1 MAMQNLREDV
11 EAALERIRTGLRV
24 EGGDVQLVG
33 IEDGIVKVKL
43 QGSCA
48 GCPFSQMTLKNFIE
62 KEIKKSV
69 AGVKGVVA
77 V

>member
-1 MAMQNLREDV
+1 MTMQNLKDDV
-11 EAALERIRTGLRV
+11 ETALERIRTGLRV
-24 EGGDVQLVG
+24 DGGDVQLVD
-33 IEDGIVKVKL
+33 IADGIVKVKL

-62 KEIKKSV
+62 KELKKSV
-69 AGVKGVVA
+69 SGIKGVVS

>member
-1 MAMQNLREDV
+1 MQNLREEV
-11 EAALERIRTGLRV
+11 EAALDRIRNALRV
-24 EGGDVQLVG
+24 EGGDVKL
-33 IEDGIVKVKL
+33 IDIKDGIVKVKL

-62 KEIKKSV
+62 KEIRKDVSE
-69 AGVKGVVA
+69 VKGVEA

>member
-1 MAMQNLREDV
+1 MENLKKDV
-11 EAALERIRTGLRV
+11 EVALESIRAGLRV
-24 EGGDVQLVG
+24 DGGDVQLVE
-33 IEDGIVKVKL
+33 IDDGIVKVKL

-62 KEIKKSV
+62 KELKKSV
-69 AGVKGVVA
+69 AGVKSVVS

>member
-1 MAMQNLREDV
+1 MQNLKEDV
-11 EAALERIRTGLRV
+11 EAALERIRAGLRV
-24 EGGDVQLVG
+24 EGGDVQLVD
-33 IEDGIVKVKL
+33 IADGIVKVKL
-43 QGSCA
+43 QGGCA

-69 AGVKGVVA
+69 AGVKGVQA

>member
-1 MAMQNLREDV
+1 MENLKKDV
-11 EAALERIRTGLRV
+11 EVALESIRAGLRV
-24 EGGDVQLVG
+24 DGGDVQLVE
-33 IEDGIVKVKL
+33 IADGIVKVKL

-62 KEIKKSV
+62 KELKKSV
-69 AGVKGVVA
+69 AGVKSVVS

>member
-1 MAMQNLREDV
+1 MQNLKEDV

-24 EGGDVQLVG
+24 EGGDVQLVD
-33 IEDGIVKVKL
+33 IADGIVKVKL

-69 AGVKGVVA
+69 AGVNSVQA

>member
-1 MAMQNLREDV
+1 MQNLNRDEV
-11 EAALERIRTGLRV
+11 ESALDRIRNALRV
-24 EGGDVQLVG
+24 EGGDVKLVD
-33 IEDGIVKVKL
+33 IVDGTVQVKL

-62 KEIKKSV
+62 KELKKSV
-69 AGVKGVVA
+69 PGIKSVEA

>member
-1 MAMQNLREDV
+1 MQELKEQV
-11 EAALERIRTGLRV
+11 EAALERIRNALRV
-24 EGGDVQLVG
+24 DGGDVELVD
-33 IEDGIVKVKL
+33 IKDGVVKVKL

-62 KEIKKSV
+62 KELRKDVS
-69 AGVKGVVA
+69 GVTGVEA

>member
-1 MAMQNLREDV
+1 MAMQNLRDEV

-33 IEDGIVKVKL
+33 IDDGIVKVKL

-69 AGVKGVVA
+69 PGVKGVVA

>member
-1 MAMQNLREDV
+1 MQNLKDDV
-11 EAALERIRTGLRV
+11 EAALESIRAALRV
-24 EGGDVQLVG
+24 DGGDVQL
-33 IEDGIVKVKL
+33 IDITDGVVKVKL

-62 KEIKKSV
+62 KELKKSV
-69 AGVKGVVA
+69 AGVKGVVS